1 MINLLSCCLKK
12 IKFWNLLTGK
22 VTQIYDDSMGTKMT
36 AIAVDKPCKRA
47 YLDIIQ
53 VNYKI

>member
-1 MINLLSCCLKK
+1 MEQI
-12 IKFWNLLTGK
+12 IYLTCK

-47 YLDIIQ
+47 YLEIIQ
-53 VNYKI
+53 VNYEI